1 MKVINTKALVKF
13 FLITILSWNIIYSFD
28 YFNPNFFRQA
38 LSDRTFYFQYYF
50 LLIKDILLF
59 IFLIVSLTKF
69 YNIKFFLKIIIITF
83 LLISI
88 LTLAKLTFYR
98 VGDLYLVQPFKNIF
112 LSMSLIYVS
121 QYISFKNFI
130 SSLKIVSVISLLTFF
145 YQIFYMYPVQSY
157 QLVQEKLIILEQWN
171 SGFVS
176 GRPIGSL
183 GSPNSLGKFT
193 AQILIIFLAYFYNDT
208 KKNKETVNLLKYND
222 NLKFIIY
229 NFTRVSI
236 LIFIIF
242 FSQTISVIISLI
254 VLFLINLFL
263 NFKKLK
269 ISSIK
274 TITLLLSLIAASCVI
289 LFYYP
294 EIYSLY
300 ISRLENLY
308 NFILLLKQEDLNT
321 FISNESFTF
330 RKFESINPGFG
341 TFSERAD
348 DFALLKNCIQ
358 AGLFKI
364 FLIGCNYRFDSVNI
378 GVLNVILN
386 FGLFIS
392 ILIIYFLSVLL
403 RTKLQNQ
410 LDPQQKIIDAIM
422 KNIIIFFIVISFP
435 SKIFEISVVNYIFF
449 IMLGYYLN
457 EFKIKNT
464 KCVLF

>member
-1 MKVINTKALVKF
+1 MISTKAIVKY
-13 FLITILSWNIIYSFD
+13 FLITIFSWNFIYTFD
-28 YFNPNFFRQA
+28 YFNPNYFRQA
-38 LSDRTFYFQYYF
+38 LSDNTFYFQYYF
-50 LLIKDILLF
+50 LVIKDILLF
-59 IFLIVSLTKF
+59 IFLIISLTKF

-88 LTLAKLTFYR
+88 ITLAKIFVYE
-98 VGDLYLVQPFKNIF
+98 VGDLYIVLSFKNIF
-112 LSMSLIYVS
+112 LPMSLIYVS

-130 SSLKIVSVISLLTFF
+130 SSLKIVTVILFLIFF

-157 QLVQEKLIILEQWN
+157 QSVQEKLIILEQWH

-176 GRPIGSL
+176 GRAIGSL

-193 AQILIIFLAYFYNDT
+193 AEILIIFLVYFYNNT
-208 KKNKETVNLLKYND
+208 KKNKETINLLKYND

-229 NFTRVSI
+229 DFIIVSI

-294 EIYSLY
+294 EIYSQY
-300 ISRLENLY
+300 ISRLENLS
-308 NFILLLKQEDLNT
+308 NFIPLLKSVDVNT
-321 FISNESFTF
+321 FFLDESFTF

-358 AGLFKI
+358 DGLLQI
-364 FLIGCNYRFDSVNI
+364 FLIGCNLRFDSANI
-378 GVLNVILN
+378 GALNVIFN
-386 FGLFIS
+386 FGLFIP
-392 ILIIYFLSVLL
+392 ILIIYFLSILL

-449 IMLGYYLN
+449 IMLGYFLN
-457 EFKIKNT
+457 EFKKKNT
-464 KCVLF
+464 